1 MRKLNE
7 LEGAVIGVIQ
17 KNQPCTAYALRT
29 VLKASPSSHWRASAG
44 AIYPLLAR
52 LEDEELIIGEE
63 DENDRRGRKL
73 LTITPRGKK
82 AFKAWIREITDPEL
96 IADVYDPLR
105 TRVFFLD
112 ALSNGEQQRFADDVL
127 GALNR
132 YKKITETHLTDRP
145 ASDDLF
151 EHLGA
156 LGGAINAESRVTFH
170 KKLQAAI
177 RRRPKT

>member
-7 LEGAVIGVIQ
+7 LEGVCLGVIQ
-17 KNQPCTAYALRT
+17 KTQPCTAYSLRK

-52 LEDEELIIGEE
+52 LEDEELITGEE
-63 DENDRRGRKL
+63 DEEDQRGRKYL
-73 LTITPRGKK
+73 MITARGKK
-82 AFKAWIREITDPEL
+82 AFKSWIKEITNPDL

-105 TRVFFLD
+105 SRVFFLD
-112 ALSNGEQQRFADDVL
+112 ALSDGEQQRFADDVL
-127 GALNR
+127 GALNQ
-132 YKKITETHLTDRP
+132 YKKITEEHLADRP

-156 LGGAINAESRVTFH
+156 LGGAINAESRVVFH
-170 KKLQAAI
+170 KKLLAAI
-177 RRRPKT
+177 RRKPKT